1 MGLSL
6 IIIIIGL
13 HCKSY
18 CLLCVGRKYLEV
30 GLAPSFTLSLRETST
45 GKEFKTKYLVNVMV
59 TMFCQIKTNHQNN
72 IDK

>member
-1 MGLSL
+1 MSR
-6 IIIIIGL
+6 
-13 HCKSY
+13 K
-18 CLLCVGRKYLEV
+18 KYLES

-45 GKEFKTKYLVNVMV
+45 GKEFKTKYLVGEMA